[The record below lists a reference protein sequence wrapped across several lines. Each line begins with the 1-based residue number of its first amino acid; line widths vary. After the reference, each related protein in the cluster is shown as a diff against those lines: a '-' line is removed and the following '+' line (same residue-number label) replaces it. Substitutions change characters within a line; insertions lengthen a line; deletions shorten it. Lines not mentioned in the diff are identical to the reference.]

1 LPPGGPL
8 LLGLS
13 GALLYHYRRH
23 LGLRLL
29 LAGSMLAYF
38 TSIPFS
44 AALLNRALQTTPPL
58 TLPLSSWPQSAAIV
72 VLGGGL
78 HQDAP
83 EYGSGPTLHA
93 RTLGRLRYAAHL
105 ARLSSLPVLASGG
118 PPRADVPSEAELMR
132 EVLQEE
138 FGISP
143 VLVENRSRDTW
154 ENALYSAALLRER
167 GIETVLLVSNAAHLP
182 RAAAAFTAQGLRVIA
197 APTLFFNQRL
207 QPLDPQSWL
216 PSVTAIEDMH
226 YAAHEWLGQVW
237 YAWRSRP

>member
-1 LPPGGPL
+1 MPPGGPL
-8 LLGLS
+8 LLSLS
-13 GALLYHYRRH
+13 GALLYRHWRR

-29 LAGSMLAYF
+29 LAGSMLAYVA
-38 TSIPFS
+38 SIPFS
-44 AALLNRALQTTPPL
+44 AALLNRSLQTMPPL
-58 TLPLSSWPQSAAIV
+58 ILPLSPWPQSAAIV

-118 PPRADVPSEAELMR
+118 PPRADAPAEAELMR
-132 EVLQEE
+132 AVLQGEL
-138 FGISP
+138 GIGP
-143 VLVENRSRDTW
+143 VLVETRSRDTW
-154 ENALYSAALLRER
+154 ENALYSAAPLREH

-197 APTLFFNQRL
+197 APTLFFNERL

-216 PSVTAIEDMH
+216 PSVTAIADIH
-226 YAAHEWLGQVW
+226 YAAHEWLGHVW